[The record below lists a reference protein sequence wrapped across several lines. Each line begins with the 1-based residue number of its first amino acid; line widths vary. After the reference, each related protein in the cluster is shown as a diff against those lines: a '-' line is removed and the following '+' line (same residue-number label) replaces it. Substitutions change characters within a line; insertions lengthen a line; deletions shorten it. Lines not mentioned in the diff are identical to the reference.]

1 MTSDNRATTAG
12 VSGDRLLLLRSPKDC
27 GNSTYHELQQ
37 NPDTEGGLQPMLFQS
52 FRQPQASAV
61 AIVADITAVP
71 WRRNVGLARA
81 QLQEGSVAGV
91 AGSLHV
97 LRS

>member
-1 MTSDNRATTAG
+1 
-12 VSGDRLLLLRSPKDC
+12 
-27 GNSTYHELQQ
+27 
-37 NPDTEGGLQPMLFQS
+37 MLFQS

-61 AIVADITAVP
+61 PIVADITAVP

-97 LRS
+97 LRSVMNASDHRYYTRFR